1 MPALIYA
8 AAEKIN
14 YTPLNLWRRK
24 SSLEVTGESP
34 VSRILHHAQ
43 DLTRQSFANAPTAHP
58 RVACSYALQP
68 STFPLVHLLVSV
80 ILEATVILQHKPP
93 LPPALH
99 EPGVRPL
106 MQVAAA
112 GGPGGVGTAADV
124 GSHHQSQEVWTW
136 RGECEI
142 GEW

>member
-43 DLTRQSFANAPTAHP
+43 DLTRQSFVNAPTALP
-58 RVACSYALQP
+58 RVACSDALQP
-68 STFPLVHLLVSV
+68 SAFPSVYLLMSV
-80 ILEATVILQHKPP
+80 ILEAAVILQHEPS

-99 EPGVRPL
+99 EPGVCPL
-106 MQVAAA
+106 MQVATA

-142 GEW
+142 VE